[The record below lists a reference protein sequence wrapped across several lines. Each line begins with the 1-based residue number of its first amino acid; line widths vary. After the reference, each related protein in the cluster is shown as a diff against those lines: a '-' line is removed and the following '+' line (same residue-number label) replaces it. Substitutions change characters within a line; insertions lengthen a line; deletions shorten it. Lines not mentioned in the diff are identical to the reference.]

1 MTHPMAR
8 RLRIT
13 GMHQRAAQ
21 TSPIYRVTQ
30 CLRDG
35 YTAEVSGN
43 EIATTVSAWLAELD
57 ADSPLVDDLAQAVRA
72 GDWPTVRAIGD
83 YLSVDVTMAA

>member
-13 GMHQRAAQ
+13 GMHRRVAP
-21 TSPIYRVTQ
+21 TSPTYQVTQ

-35 YTAEVSGN
+35 HTAAVSGS
-43 EIATTVSAWLAELD
+43 EIAITVSTWLAELG

-72 GDWPTVRAIGD
+72 DDWPTVRAIGE